1 MILGDSDLRQY
12 ISSGK
17 LEIKDLTFESI
28 RENGVDC
35 RIADTIAIDEEL
47 GVVEKPREEREFRGD
62 TYREFIVDTH
72 NQESISKRFQKHKI
86 DSSIIIPSQSNILL
100 ATIEEFKLPDDLM
113 AFCTLRSTVA
123 RMGFVS
129 PITIVDAGFK
139 GTLTIE
145 AFYGGK
151 NPIKIYRGDRF
162 LHVVFARINTFVTKP
177 YNGTYTGQK
186 EVRLPKCMS

>member
-1 MILGDSDLRQY
+1 MILGDIDLRHY

-17 LEIKDLTFESI
+17 LGIKDLTEDSI

-35 RIADTIAIDEEL
+35 RI
-47 GVVEKPREEREFRGD
+47 GD
-62 TYREFIVDTH
+62 TYAIDILRQDVIDTH
-72 NQESISKRFQKHKI
+72 DKESIEHRFVIHNFKR
-86 DSSIIIPSQSNILL
+86 SIIISPKTNILL
-100 ATIEEFKLPDDLM
+100 ATIEEFELPDDLM
-113 AFCTLRSTVA
+113 AFCALRSTVA

-145 AFYGGK
+145 AFYGGN
-151 NPIKIYRGDRF
+151 NPIKIYAGDRF
-162 LHVVFARINTFVTKP
+162 LHVVFAKINTFVQRP

-186 EVRLPKCMS
+186 EVRLPKTMS